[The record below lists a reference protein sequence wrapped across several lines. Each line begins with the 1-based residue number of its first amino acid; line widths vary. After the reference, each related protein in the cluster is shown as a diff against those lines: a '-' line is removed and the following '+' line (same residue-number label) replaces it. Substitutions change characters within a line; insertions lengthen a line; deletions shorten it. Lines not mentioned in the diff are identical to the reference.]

1 MNFLSNK
8 VKDTLLRMFAWVAN
22 FVIEKDANNSKKKRK
37 KGKETTSDRKV
48 RKFEKFDLSSI
59 TKTLRIFLLC

>member
-22 FVIEKDANNSKKKRK
+22 FLMEKDANNSKKERK
-37 KGKETTSDRKV
+37 GDDERQKS
-48 RKFEKFDLSSI
+48 EKI
-59 TKTLRIFLLC
+59 

>member
-22 FVIEKDANNSKKKRK
+22 FIMEKDANNSKKKKK
-37 KGKETTSDRKV
+37 KGDDERQKS
-48 RKFEKFDLSSI
+48 EKI
-59 TKTLRIFLLC
+59 

>member
-22 FVIEKDANNSKKKRK
+22 FVMEKDTNNSKKKKERK
-37 KGKETTSDRKV
+37 GDDERQKS
-48 RKFEKFDLSSI
+48 EKI
-59 TKTLRIFLLC
+59 